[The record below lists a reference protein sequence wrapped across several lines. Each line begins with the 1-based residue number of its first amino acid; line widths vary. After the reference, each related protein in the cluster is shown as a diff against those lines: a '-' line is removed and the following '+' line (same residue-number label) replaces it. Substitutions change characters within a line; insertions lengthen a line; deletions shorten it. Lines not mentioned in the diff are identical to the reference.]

1 VGARRGGGL
10 LILVIVAIVVLL
22 TDQNDRRS
30 APDSGAREGDGRESA
45 GGEVSRVIDGD
56 TIEVEL
62 DAGIGGGPALE
73 DVRYIGIDTPESV
86 KPGTPVQ
93 CYGKE
98 ASEFNGKLV
107 EGRRVVLRFD
117 SELRDRFGRLLAY
130 VYVGETFVNAEL
142 VRLGYA
148 RTLEIEPNT
157 ANAGRFAS
165 LEENAGEAGLG
176 LWSAC

>member
-10 LILVIVAIVVLL
+10 LILAVVTIVVLI
-22 TDQNDRRS
+22 TDQADRGN
-30 APDSGAREGDGRESA
+30 APNPGPREGA
-45 GGEVSRVIDGD
+45 GPEQIAGDVSRVIDGD

-62 DAGIGGGPALE
+62 DAAIGGGPTIE

-93 CYGKE
+93 CYGNE
-98 ASEFNGKLV
+98 ASEFNHELV
-107 EGRRVVLRFD
+107 EGQRVLLRFD
-117 SELRDRFGRLLAY
+117 RELRDRFGRLLAY
-130 VYVGETFVNAEL
+130 VYVGKTFVNAEL
-142 VRLGYA
+142 LRLGYA

-157 ANAGRFAS
+157 SNAGRFAS
-165 LEENAGEAGLG
+165 LEADAGEAGLG

>member
-10 LILVIVAIVVLL
+10 LILAVVAIVVLL
-22 TDQNDRRS
+22 TDQADRGD
-30 APDSGAREGDGRESA
+30 APGPAARDGAGPRQMAAD
-45 GGEVSRVIDGD
+45 VSRVIDGD

-62 DAGIGGGPALE
+62 DDGIGGGPTLE

-93 CYGKE
+93 CFGKE
-98 ASEFNGKLV
+98 ASEFNQELV
-107 EGRRVVLRFD
+107 EGRRVLLRFD
-117 SELRDRFGRLLAY
+117 RELRDRFGRLLAY

-142 VRLGYA
+142 LRRGYA

-157 ANAGRFAS
+157 SNAGQFAS
-165 LEENAGEAGLG
+165 LEADAGEAGLG

>member
-1 VGARRGGGL
+1 MGARRGAGL
-10 LILVIVAIVVLL
+10 LILLVVAVVVLL
-22 TDQNDRRS
+22 TDQSERPG
-30 APDSGAREGDGRESA
+30 APDPRPRDDGSREPIA
-45 GGEVSRVIDGD
+45 GKVDRVIDGD

-62 DAGIGGGPALE
+62 DERIGGGPALE

-93 CYGKE
+93 CYGNE
-98 ASEFNGKLV
+98 ASEFNHELV
-107 EGRRVVLRFD
+107 EGRRVLLRFD
-117 SELRDRFGRLLAY
+117 RELRDRFGRLLAY

-142 VRLGYA
+142 LRLGYA

-157 ANAGRFAS
+157 SNAGRFAS
-165 LEENAGEAGLG
+165 LEADAGEAGVG

>member
-1 VGARRGGGL
+1 MGARRGGGL
-10 LILVIVAIVVLL
+10 LILAVVAIVVLL
-22 TDQNDRRS
+22 TDQADR
-30 APDSGAREGDGRESA
+30 DSVPGAGSGDGARPKQIA
-45 GGEVSRVIDGD
+45 GEVSRVIDGD

-62 DAGIGGGPALE
+62 DERIGGGPALE

-93 CYGKE
+93 CYGNE
-98 ASEFNGKLV
+98 ASEFNGELV
-107 EGRRVVLRFD
+107 EGRRVLLRFD
-117 SELRDRFGRLLAY
+117 RELRDRFGRLLAY

-142 VRLGYA
+142 LRLGYA

-157 ANAGRFAS
+157 SNAGRFAS
-165 LEENAGEAGLG
+165 LEADAGEAGLG